1 MTTFNTQQLEKMRT
15 QEGFIAALDQS
26 GGSTPKALKAYGIE
40 ESAYSND
47 EQMFGLVHAMRSR
60 IITSPAFNGDK
71 VIGAILFENTLDREI
86 KGKPSSLYLWEDKGV
101 LPFLKVDQGLEDKVN
116 GVQLMKPII
125 GLEALVAKAKGKDV
139 FGTKMRSVIWDANEA
154 GIKAVVAQQIEVA
167 KTIIAGGLVPI
178 IEPEVSIDSPEKAQ
192 AEIILHRELLVQLN
206 QLNDDQLVMLKLTLP
221 EQANLYSDLIAHK
234 NVVKVVALSG
244 GFPLMQACEKLAANN
259 GIIASFSRVLTDDLF
274 ADQAQADF
282 NAALEKT
289 IEPIY
294 QASRS

>member
-125 GLEALVAKAKGKDV
+125 GLEALVAKARGKDV

-192 AEIILHRELLVQLN
+192 AEIILHRELSAQLD

-282 NAALEKT
+282 DAALEKT